1 MKNLTVLGIAIL
13 LSCAFL
19 SLPLQAQN
27 LEKEVK
33 ALTKKYVK
41 AYNSEDVATLASMY
55 TDEAVRTYS
64 DGRKYSGIAEITAA
78 MEAEFAANSL
88 TLTIEQGSSEM
99 NADGT
104 ATIKGTYQ
112 LVGTANGEQ
121 ISLTGSYNNTLTK
134 VGKEWLMS
142 NSNIMVDN

>member
-1 MKNLTVLGIAIL
+1 MKNLTVLSLVL
-13 LSCAFL
+13 LFTCTIL

-27 LEKEVK
+27 LDKEAK

-41 AYNSEDVATLASMY
+41 AYNKKDVATLASMY
-55 TDEAVRTYS
+55 TNDAVRTFS

-78 MEAEFAANSL
+78 MEEEFAVNDL
-88 TLTIEQGSSEM
+88 TVSIEHGSSEM

-112 LVGTANGEQ
+112 LVGTANGQ
-121 ISLTGSYNNTLTK
+121 PVTLSGSYNNTLTM
-134 VGKEWLMS
+134 VGKKWLMK
-142 NSNIMVDN
+142 NSSIMVDN